1 MSVIE
6 RTEVRLMAGK
16 GGTLNNDRELPA
28 EIYTGDLWMS
38 AGQGLM
44 SATCLVIS
52 RHSGD
57 MSFLLIGICAAC
69 AAAWPLW
76 NRLTGKYS

>member
-16 GGTLNNDRELPA
+16 GGTLSNDIEPPTA
-28 EIYTGDLWMS
+28 IYTGDLWMS
-38 AGQGLM
+38 AGQALI

-52 RHSGD
+52 RHGGD
-57 MSFLLIGICAAC
+57 MSCVLIGICAAF

-76 NRLTGKYS
+76 NRLTGKYN